1 MKSTRFLSFVLAHP
15 WAMEPTAMQLYAA
28 MLTSGY
34 AHREGIE
41 AADVVA
47 KEPFAAAVSRSGGAR
62 QGGIAVIQVFG
73 PIVQRASQLGMC
85 ESGVGADDIGKAL
98 ASAMADDTIG
108 QVLLEFDTP
117 GGSVFGVGEL
127 ADQIRSMRTT
137 KPIVGISNSLCAS
150 AGYWLLSQCSEAYC
164 TPGGMVGSIGVY
176 TAHQDISK
184 ALEMAGMKVTLIS
197 AGKFKTEGS
206 PLEPLG
212 DDAKAST
219 QASVD
224 DYYSMFTGGV
234 AKGRSLPVSQ
244 VRDGMGQGRVLGADA
259 ALAEKMID
267 GVMTFPEVIKKM
279 QRNAKSSG
287 AGARA
292 DAVFAPGASTAQPG
306 QMLDG
311 SSSEGVSSGDVTAIP
326 ESAAK
331 PVRSAQANRNELA
344 LLSL

>member
-150 AGYWLLSQCSEAYC
+150 AGYGLLSQC
-164 TPGGMVGSIGVY
+164 
-176 TAHQDISK
+176 SK